1 AAREAVGRVS
11 GAVSGGLPAV
21 RAGGSEPPVLPG
33 PPDAPDS
40 SPAADVLRE
49 AARAAQSHPIRPA
62 TDQPEPAT
70 GEDQALSGD
79 EPQAARE
86 VLASATERLA
96 RTDLAEL
103 SPAELLLVS
112 APMRN

>member
-11 GAVSGGLPAV
+11 EAVSGGRPDVPA
-21 RAGGSEPPVLPG
+21 RGSEPPVLPG

-40 SPAADVLRE
+40 SPAADLLRE

-70 GEDQALSGD
+70 DEDQALSGD

-96 RTDLAEL
+96 STDFPE
-103 SPAELLLVS
+103 PPPPDLL
-112 APMRN
+112 